1 MRPSELEILSFSN
14 SVSSLIYSGTGQG
27 SEKCGFF
34 KKTQPSEFFFGFLGF
49 FGQAG
54 KNRYSNT
61 KTIKIR
67 IMKEI

>member
-34 KKTQPSEFFFGFLGF
+34 KKTQPSEFFLAFWVFLDK
-49 FGQAG
+49 QE
-54 KNRYSNT
+54 
-61 KTIKIR
+61 KIGTV
-67 IMKEI
+67 IQKL